1 VKAKKI
7 LIVGAG
13 PSAYSICQSLRDGG
27 YKGKII
33 LYNHSNSLMPS
44 RISSSFLNGSP
55 KLRQPEFIK
64 KNSNLH
70 KNLNINSQNFNYI
83 PLAGLGGGI
92 NFWGASVAEFS
103 DIALKKS
110 DINIAEYRKNIKNI
124 LSYMQVSGNTEDGLR
139 KYYKHFEL
147 TPSLS
152 PSKRVKSFFRDT
164 NYIAIGSPR
173 LAVDER
179 KCTLCGN
186 CFDPC
191 KTSAIWKINES
202 DFNKLDVQIINKSID
217 KVKKDNNKFFL
228 LDRYNEIV
236 GSGNILILAANIAT
250 NFKLLCNF
258 SKIKKATFFSTP
270 SYSFATFSFMKIPS
284 KLFGMGNATFIVK
297 GNKENLSFGNLYDG
311 QSLNIKKRNIFSQ
324 NFIVDWALKEA
335 SKYMIFGAGFISSDN
350 QNSKIIYK
358 KNGLEIESGSSN
370 IYNKNMAAI
379 KHNIKY
385 KLFHFLRPTF
395 FKFNPPGLDIH
406 YAGGVP
412 ADLKFNPNTGAV
424 QSLKGLYLAGGSNFK
439 YLPPES
445 PTLSFMANAYGVGKS
460 LLKVI

>member
-1 VKAKKI
+1 VKINKI

-13 PSAYSICQSLRDGG
+13 PTSYSICRSLRGGG

-33 LYNHSNSLMPS
+33 LYNNSNSLMPS
-44 RISSSFLNGSP
+44 RIPPSFLKGSP

-64 KNSNLH
+64 KNSNLY
-70 KNLNINSQNFNYI
+70 KNLNINSQDFNYI
-83 PLAGLGGGI
+83 STAGLGGGI

-103 DIALKKS
+103 EVALKKS
-110 DINIAEYRKNIKNI
+110 DINIAEYRKNIKKV
-124 LSYMQVSGNTEDGLR
+124 LSYMRVSGNTADGLSE
-139 KYYKHFEL
+139 YYKNFKL

-152 PSKRVKSFFRDT
+152 PTSRVKSFFRDD
-164 NYIAIGSPR
+164 NYFAIGSPR
-173 LAVDER
+173 LAVDEK

-191 KTSAIWKINES
+191 KTSAIWKINEN
-202 DFNKLDVQIINKSID
+202 DFKKLDVQIINKTID
-217 KVKKDNNKFFL
+217 KVKKENDKFFL
-228 LDRYNEIV
+228 LDSKNEIV
-236 GSGNILILAANIAT
+236 GSGATLVLAANIAT

-258 SKIKKATFFSTP
+258 SKIKKATLYSTP
-270 SYSFATFSFMKIPS
+270 SYSFATFSFMKVPS

-297 GNKENLSFGNLYDG
+297 GNNENLSFGNLYDG

-324 NFIVDWALKEA
+324 NFIVDCGLKKA
-335 SKYMIFGAGFISSDN
+335 AKYMIFGAGFISSEN
-350 QNSKIIYK
+350 QKSKIIYK
-358 KNGLEIESGSSN
+358 KTGLEIKSRRSDMFSR
-370 IYNKNMAAI
+370 NMAII

-385 KLFHFLRPTF
+385 KLFLFFRPIF

-412 ADLKFNPNTGAV
+412 ADLKFNPNTGSV
-424 QSLKGLYLAGGSNFK
+424 QSVDGLYIAGGSNFK

-445 PTLSFMANAYGVGKS
+445 PTLSFMVNAYGVGKS
-460 LLKVI
+460 LLKDK